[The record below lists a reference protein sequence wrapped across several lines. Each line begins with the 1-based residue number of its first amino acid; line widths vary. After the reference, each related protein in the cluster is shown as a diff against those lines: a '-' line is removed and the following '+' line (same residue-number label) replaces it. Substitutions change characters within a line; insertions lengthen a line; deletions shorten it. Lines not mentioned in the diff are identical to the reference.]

1 MKEDIN
7 DIKNRIKKRNNKP
20 LNDRNFKLVYNIMIK
35 LMVIMLVV
43 ISSLCYVKFE
53 PTIADDILNNKVL
66 TSTVTWVSKVIL
78 DYLPEESISVSSDSG
93 YNLIKD
99 DYFAND
105 SNQVT
110 NIYKGKVVSVTKTS
124 VKVLTTKNRY
134 VLYEKMK
141 TVNIKNL
148 DSVKKGTILGTY
160 DKKVKITFYHFN
172 NKITYD
178 EYKNI

>member
-1 MKEDIN
+1 MKDDIN
-7 DIKNRIKKRNNKP
+7 DIKNRIRKRNNKP

-53 PTIADDILNNKVL
+53 PKVVDNVLNNEVL
-66 TSTVTWVSKVIL
+66 TSSISWVSKVIL
-78 DYLPEESISVSSDSG
+78 SYLPEESISVSSDSG
-93 YNLIKD
+93 YTLIKD
-99 DYFAND
+99 DYYTND

-110 NIYKGKVVSVTKTS
+110 SIEKGKVVTKTKDS
-124 VKVLTTKNRY
+124 IKILTSNNKY
-134 VLYEKMK
+134 ILYEEMK
-141 TVNIKNL
+141 TVNVEKL
-148 DSVKKGTILGTY
+148 KSVKKDTVLGTY